1 MASKNLSPSKARKIL
16 HDKTVRGRKI
26 TARQRRYFG
35 AVASGRAR
43 K

>member
-1 MASKNLSPSKARKIL
+1 MASKNLSPSKAKKMLR
-16 HDKTVRGRKI
+16 DKTIRGRKI

-35 AVASGRAR
+35 AVVGGKAR